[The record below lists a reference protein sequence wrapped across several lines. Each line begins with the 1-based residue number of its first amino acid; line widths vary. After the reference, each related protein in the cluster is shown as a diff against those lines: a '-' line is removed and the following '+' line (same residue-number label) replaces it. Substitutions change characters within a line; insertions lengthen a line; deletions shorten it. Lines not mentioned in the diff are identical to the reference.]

1 MEVKEIIK
9 KNIKN
14 KKKKNKYY
22 RRGKQRKEQEEI
34 PEKDYGEIRAVT
46 LVAKDEKHF
55 KREIAM

>member
-1 MEVKEIIK
+1 M
-9 KNIKN
+9 N

-34 PEKDYGEIRAVT
+34 PEKDFGEIRAVT